1 MGDFLYLYGMRK
13 GNGQFV
19 KGHKSV
25 KLFKYTDE
33 DILNEGAK
41 YNSPTD
47 FKKDNGKMYST
58 AVKRKLTKL
67 INYKK
72 GFRITYYSD
81 EFLIEKGSTYDN
93 PKQFMDSEPNVYA
106 AAQKRGLLDQVNYK
120 VGYIGNRVKR
130 LVYVYEFSDNSVYV
144 GLTYNDRKRELEHTI
159 TGKTSVSKHMRKT
172 GLKPTKRILSDGY
185 IDSDVAQ
192 KMEED
197 VRLEYQSNGWNIL
210 NKVKGGALG
219 GTTLKWTEEVI
230 RECVKQC
237 SFIEDIGN
245 KFGGAFITAAK
256 REGIYD
262 EITKELPNR
271 IPSYDKDFAFNV
283 AKRYITI
290 KEFMKDNPS
299 LYVVVCRNKWNDY
312 VFGHMINGRCKYVLD
327 LETGVYYLGVK
338 EAYDSKNFNFK
349 QNTLNR
355 YLNGKRKNKTSLV
368 IV

>member
-1 MGDFLYLYGMRK
+1 MRK

-41 YNSPTD
+41 YDSPTD
-47 FKKDNGKMYST
+47 FKNGNSKMYSN
-58 AVKRKLTKL
+58 AVNRKLNKL
-67 INYKK
+67 IKYKK
-72 GFRITYYSD
+72 GFRITYHTD
-81 EFLIEKGSTYDN
+81 EDIINGGLRHDN
-93 PKQFMDSEPNVYA
+93 PAEYSKNEPKLYS
-106 AAQKRGLLDQVNYK
+106 AAQKRGLLDQIKYK

-172 GLKPTKRILSDGY
+172 GLRPTKRILSDGY

-219 GTTLKWTEEVI
+219 GTTLKWTEDVI

-245 KFGGAFITAAK
+245 KFGGAFIIAAK
-256 REGIYD
+256 REGIYN

-290 KEFMKDNPS
+290 QEFKKDNPS
-299 LYVVVCRNKWNDY
+299 LYIVVCRNKWNDY
-312 VFGHMINGRCKYVLD
+312 IFKHMINGKCDYILD
-327 LETGVYYLGVK
+327 TQTGIYYMGYQDVVNYTGINMKISGLRSQLTGR
-338 EAYDSKNFNFK
+338 
-349 QNTLNR
+349 T
-355 YLNGKRKNKTSLV
+355 KNKTRFILT
-368 IV
+368 